1 MEVRMFQISGKT
13 AVVTGGTS
21 GIGLACARA
30 LLEKGARVVVAG
42 RNPERGAKAVE
53 GLREA
58 SPDVAFCK
66 TDTSDE
72 QSVRALVDFAVE
84 RFGSLDIMVNN
95 AGTGTMATVDQ
106 MTGEEWRKV
115 VDINLTGVFY
125 GMKYAA
131 IQMKKQGHGGSIVST
146 SSIEAAIGDPLIP
159 SYCAAKGG
167 VNALTRSAALALAKD
182 GIRVSTVNPGY
193 VDTPLVS
200 PELIGQER
208 HDELLAMHPLGRFAK
223 PEEIAHAVVFLVEN
237 EFVTGTSVYVD
248 GGYTA
253 H

>member
-1 MEVRMFQISGKT
+1 MFEIAGKT

-21 GIGLACARA
+21 GIGFATAMA
-30 LLEKGARVVVAG
+30 LLKKSAKVVIAG
-42 RNPERGAKAVE
+42 RNEKRGAAAVNQLE
-53 GLREA
+53 KI
-58 SPDVAFCK
+58 SKDVAFCQ
-66 TDTSDE
+66 TDAGDE
-72 QSVRALVDFAVE
+72 KSVEALVNFAVDH
-84 RFGSLDIMVNN
+84 FGSLDIMFNN
-95 AGTGTMATVDQ
+95 AGTGTMATVDD
-106 MTGEEWRKV
+106 MTAEDFNKV
-115 VDINLTGVFY
+115 INTNLTGVFY

-131 IQMKKQGHGGSIVST
+131 IQMKKQGNGGAIVST

-167 VNALTRSAALALAKD
+167 VNAMTKSAALALAKYN
-182 GIRVSTVNPGY
+182 IRVSTVNPGY

-200 PELIGQER
+200 EELIGHER
-208 HDELLAMHPLGRFAK
+208 RQELLNMHALGRFAK

-237 EFVTGTSVYVD
+237 EFVTGTHLYVD